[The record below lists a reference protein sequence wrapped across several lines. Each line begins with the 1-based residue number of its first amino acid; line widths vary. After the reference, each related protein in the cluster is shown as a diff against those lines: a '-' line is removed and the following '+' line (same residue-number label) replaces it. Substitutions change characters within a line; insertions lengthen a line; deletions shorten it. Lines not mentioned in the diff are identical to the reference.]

1 MKLPMYLVGLVLATV
16 LSGCV
21 SGPTKPLTPLET
33 QLVTQVMAKRLVA
46 TKLTPTQK
54 EAALTSLATVKF
66 ALESTP
72 SADVLGKLP
81 SYFGPENQDVAML
94 LAVLLKERV
103 DFSQL
108 TELQGK
114 EYFLAV
120 LAGREGGLK

>member
-1 MKLPMYLVGLVLATV
+1 MKILFGLICLVLVGVLD
-16 LSGCV
+16 GCLA
-21 SGPTKPLTPLET
+21 GPTKPLTPLET
-33 QLVTQVMAKRLVA
+33 QLITQVMAKRLIA
-46 TKLTPTQK
+46 TKLTPAQK

-66 ALESTP
+66 ALSSTP
-72 SADVLGKLP
+72 SADVLDKLP
-81 SYFGPENQDVAML
+81 SYFGPENQDVAVL

-120 LAGREGGLK
+120 LAGLEGGLK